1 MKCEPI
7 IREAFRALLRQD
19 FEGDIDRT
27 PLAEL
32 GIDSL
37 DFFEA
42 LIALE
47 ERHGLV
53 IPIEKL
59 DGSVTLET
67 IYRALDP

>member
-1 MKCEPI
+1 MEHEHI
-7 IREAFRALLRQD
+7 IREAFRILLRND
-19 FEGDIDRT
+19 FEGDLDRI

-42 LIALE
+42 LIDLE
-47 ERHGLV
+47 EQHGLK

-59 DGSVTLET
+59 DGELTLVDLF
-67 IYRALDP
+67 RLSNS

>member
-1 MKCEPI
+1 MEREEI
-7 IREAFRALLRQD
+7 IRKTFRSLLRTD
-19 FEGDIDRT
+19 YEGDMDRI

-42 LIALE
+42 LIDLE
-47 ERHGLV
+47 EQHGLK

-59 DGSVTLET
+59 DGTVTLQDIFELS
-67 IYRALDP
+67 RA

>member
-1 MKCEPI
+1 MEREEI
-7 IREAFRALLRQD
+7 IRKTFRSLLRTD
-19 FEGDIDRT
+19 FEGDMDRI

-42 LIALE
+42 LIDLE
-47 ERHGLV
+47 DQHGLK

-59 DGSVTLET
+59 DGTVTLLDIFELS
-67 IYRALDP
+67 RA

>member
-1 MKCEPI
+1 MEREEI
-7 IREAFRALLRQD
+7 IRKTFRSLLRTD
-19 FEGDIDRT
+19 LEGDLDRI

-42 LIALE
+42 LIDLE
-47 ERHGLV
+47 EQHGLK

-59 DGSVTLET
+59 DGNLTLLDIFELS
-67 IYRALDP
+67 RA

>member
-1 MKCEPI
+1 MEREEI
-7 IREAFRALLRQD
+7 IRKTFRSLLRTD
-19 FEGDIDRT
+19 FEGDMDRI

-42 LIALE
+42 LIDLE
-47 ERHGLV
+47 EQHGLK

-59 DGSVTLET
+59 DGTVTLLDIFELS
-67 IYRALDP
+67 RA

>member
-1 MKCEPI
+1 ME
-7 IREAFRALLRQD
+7 REAIVRETFRALLRED
-19 FEGDIDRT
+19 FDGDIDRT

-42 LIALE
+42 LIELE
-47 ERHGLV
+47 EQHDLT

-59 DGSVTLET
+59 DGSVTLEGM
-67 IYRALDP
+67 YRMLDE